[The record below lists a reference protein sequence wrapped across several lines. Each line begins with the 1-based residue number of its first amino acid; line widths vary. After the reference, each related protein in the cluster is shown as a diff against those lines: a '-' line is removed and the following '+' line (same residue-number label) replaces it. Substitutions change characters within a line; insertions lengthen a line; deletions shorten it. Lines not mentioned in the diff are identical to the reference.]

1 MENWSLK
8 KRLSLEALIRPESK
22 LIRPISNSDTI
33 LYVDGISKNFNV
45 DSRPINN
52 IIITSQE
59 FDSSN
64 LSTKSEVI
72 TNVNVSGGSWNN
84 SRSWN

>member
-1 MENWSLK
+1 MRSAHLIKQNTDAFIGGELVSK
-8 KRLSLEALIRPESK
+8 KRLSLEALIQPESK

-59 FDSSN
+59 LIPQIFQQN
-64 LSTKSEVI
+64 QK
-72 TNVNVSGGSWNN
+72 
-84 SRSWN
+84 